1 MTTGILVAVTIVLV
15 LAAAFVGVL
24 LVRRRPRPA
33 PPTEAAPPQTVGELV
48 RLRSGPPDDLSG
60 DQLFTPAKPWQLDAA
75 VAAPPTDASRPEPDA
90 DAEARTVEVPV
101 PHPAT
106 ATPPPPAPRAPPW
119 RRAARMRGEEP
130 GAGWDT
136 APLPV
141 VSGGPESQP
150 PPSHPAPPLL
160 SRSQPGPPRP
170 AQRQH
175 AEPAAAVPAAVPA
188 AAATAGAEG
197 PAPATNTGSVVI
209 AERVAARPVP
219 AEPVPAEPAPAEP
232 APAEPVAVESAT
244 AEPTAAESTTAE
256 PAAGPTSGPVVT
268 SEPAGEPRAVEPAT
282 PGPAAAERAVS
293 EQVTGPV
300 RLEPVHGAAPRPT
313 PTPRAGDAAKAR
325 RSGAAAVWILPEAV
339 GTTTAKSEPRND
351 AVSTPSADGT
361 DAPSRPLSDPD
372 LTPLMGIPIVR
383 PQAAEVPVPPPVR
396 PPVPPPVP
404 PVPADDVTAP
414 RPAPG
419 VPPVTRVPFDDE
431 VVSMSPTPGSAPAP
445 VVRTGSPQPVWFRVV
460 RRDGEP
466 VGAVVVAL
474 LDDHGQEVDT
484 TKTATDGGG
493 ELRTP
498 HGGRFL
504 MIASAD
510 GFQPRAV
517 MLTVEEQPVE
527 LALLLPRSASVAG
540 AVRSEGRPVTGA
552 RVVVRQEGEIVDDL
566 VTGRDGA
573 YRFNDLAEGGYV
585 LSATDYRGSVVRQ
598 VRMSEGADLQVDLDL
613 VYREGAR

>member
-1 MTTGILVAVTIVLV
+1 
-15 LAAAFVGVL
+15 
-24 LVRRRPRPA
+24 
-33 PPTEAAPPQTVGELV
+33 
-48 RLRSGPPDDLSG
+48 
-60 DQLFTPAKPWQLDAA
+60 
-75 VAAPPTDASRPEPDA
+75 
-90 DAEARTVEVPV
+90 
-101 PHPAT
+101 
-106 ATPPPPAPRAPPW
+106 
-119 RRAARMRGEEP
+119 
-130 GAGWDT
+130 
-136 APLPV
+136 
-141 VSGGPESQP
+141 
-150 PPSHPAPPLL
+150 
-160 SRSQPGPPRP
+160 
-170 AQRQH
+170 
-175 AEPAAAVPAAVPA
+175 
-188 AAATAGAEG
+188 
-197 PAPATNTGSVVI
+197 
-209 AERVAARPVP
+209 
-219 AEPVPAEPAPAEP
+219 
-232 APAEPVAVESAT
+232 
-244 AEPTAAESTTAE
+244 
-256 PAAGPTSGPVVT
+256 
-268 SEPAGEPRAVEPAT
+268 
-282 PGPAAAERAVS
+282 
-293 EQVTGPV
+293 
-300 RLEPVHGAAPRPT
+300 
-313 PTPRAGDAAKAR
+313 
-325 RSGAAAVWILPEAV
+325 
-339 GTTTAKSEPRND
+339 
-351 AVSTPSADGT
+351 
-361 DAPSRPLSDPD
+361 
-372 LTPLMGIPIVR
+372 
-383 PQAAEVPVPPPVR
+383 
-396 PPVPPPVP
+396 
-404 PVPADDVTAP
+404 
-414 RPAPG
+414 
-419 VPPVTRVPFDDE
+419 
-431 VVSMSPTPGSAPAP
+431 MSPTPGSAPAP